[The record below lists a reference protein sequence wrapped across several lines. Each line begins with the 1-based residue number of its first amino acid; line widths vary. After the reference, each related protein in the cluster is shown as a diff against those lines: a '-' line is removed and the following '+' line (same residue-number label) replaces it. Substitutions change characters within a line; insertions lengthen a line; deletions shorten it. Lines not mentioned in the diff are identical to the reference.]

1 MVCILPE
8 CVHVAK
14 EDTAME
20 KEEVKDVFLEVM
32 ASSLEAQVRAVRRL
46 RARAEPEKPRVRRR
60 SQVDLVYDV
69 LLEAGRPLHVAEVIK
84 RVEKA
89 HGVRLD
95 RESIV
100 SALSKK
106 VLRKDR
112 FARTDRNTFAL
123 REGRGNVG

>member
-1 MVCILPE
+1 
-8 CVHVAK
+8 
-14 EDTAME
+14 ME
-20 KEEVKDVFLEVM
+20 KEEVRDVFLEVM
-32 ASSLEAQVRAVRRL
+32 ASSLEAQLRAVRRL
-46 RARAEPEKPRVRRR
+46 RAGAEPEKPRTRRK
-60 SQVDLVYDV
+60 SQVDMVYDI
-69 LLEAGRPLHVAEVIK
+69 LIEAGRPLHVAEIIK

-112 FARTDRNTFAL
+112 FVRTDRNTFAL
-123 REGRGNVG
+123 REGEGRC

>member
-8 CVHVAK
+8 GFHIGK
-14 EDTAME
+14 EDTDME
-20 KEEVKDVFLEVM
+20 NEEVKEVFLETM
-32 ASSLEAQVRAVRRL
+32 ASCLEAQLRAVRRL
-46 RARAEPEKPRVRRR
+46 RGGEQPDKPRVRRK
-60 SQVDLVYDV
+60 SQVDMVYDI
-69 LLEAGRPLHVAEVIK
+69 LLEAGRPLHVTEIIK

-106 VLRKDR
+106 LSRKER
-112 FARTDRNTFAL
+112 FVRTDRNTFAL
-123 REGRGNVG
+123 REGREDAD

>member
-1 MVCILPE
+1 
-8 CVHVAK
+8 
-14 EDTAME
+14 
-20 KEEVKDVFLEVM
+20 M
-32 ASSLEAQVRAVRRL
+32 ASCLEAQLRAVRRL
-46 RARAEPEKPRVRRR
+46 RARAEPENPRVRRK

-69 LLEAGRPLHVAEVIK
+69 LLEAGRPLHVAEIIK

-112 FARTDRNTFAL
+112 FARTHRNTFAL

>member
-1 MVCILPE
+1 MVDILPE
-8 CVHVAK
+8 CFHVAK
-14 EDTAME
+14 EDTDME
-20 KEEVKDVFLEVM
+20 REEVKEVFLETM
-32 ASSLEAQVRAVRRL
+32 ASCLEAQLRAVRRL
-46 RARAEPEKPRVRRR
+46 RGGEQADKPRIRRK
-60 SQVDLVYDV
+60 SQVDMVYDI
-69 LLEAGRPLHVAEVIK
+69 LLEAGRPLHVEEVIK

-112 FARTDRNTFAL
+112 FVRTDRNTFAL
-123 REGRGNVG
+123 REEREDAD